1 MVAKDT
7 SYGSET
13 YRPYLDIEKII
24 DIQSACSVNRGHDL
38 TSFTS
43 TNAELNDFLIND
55 ALNDQDISLLPE

>member
-24 DIQSACSVNRGHDL
+24 DIQSACSVNRGHDPK
-38 TSFTS
+38 SVGDKRWVK
-43 TNAELNDFLIND
+43 ELD
-55 ALNDQDISLLPE
+55 